1 MPDEPWAP
9 AQALW
14 IACQKQVM
22 GTHSGFAEDQLLV
35 APQTFQVD
43 EGRDGDQ
50 LTSRLGLGNGP
61 FS

>member
-1 MPDEPWAP
+1 MSRGHWLRPCG
-9 AQALW
+9 LLVK
-14 IACQKQVM
+14 KQVM
-22 GTHSGFAEDQLLV
+22 GTHSSFAEDQLLV